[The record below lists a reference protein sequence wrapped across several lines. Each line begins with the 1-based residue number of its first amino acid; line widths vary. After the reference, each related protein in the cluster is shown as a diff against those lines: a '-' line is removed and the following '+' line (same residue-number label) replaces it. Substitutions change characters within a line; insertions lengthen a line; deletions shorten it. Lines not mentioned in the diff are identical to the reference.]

1 MGEEREY
8 LSGYKI
14 MAGKKYKVNRIEHNG
29 MVFYKI
35 KVTQKDANGKQK
47 YYDRIVNFRK
57 NVNLPDKTMIIPIKF
72 IENMRDNPKDKYN
85 PIITLMIFEFEDL
98 GTQEVVSNEA
108 YSEFRAN
115 LADNE
120 HPLKENFLED
130 DRFDKFLEET
140 SLEDENLLD

>member
-14 MAGKKYKVNRIEHNG
+14 LAGKKYKVNRIEHNG

-85 PIITLMIFEFEDL
+85 PIITLMILEFEDL
-98 GTQEVVSNEA
+98 GTIINCIVIETMQIYLSGG
-108 YSEFRAN
+108 
-115 LADNE
+115 L
-120 HPLKENFLED
+120 
-130 DRFDKFLEET
+130 DKLEE
-140 SLEDENLLD
+140 SIKGGVDNG